1 MYSVAINILH
11 ILFYTTSTF
20 HLTTSHS
27 KNTFSICQFRLSTI
41 EGLRLQYNRRFATCP
56 TGKCRD
62 DCPTTNNATINRMGM
77 QCFVETEGAGQRLAL
92 GGGQQCK
99 VTFIYMCTSIS
110 QYINIMARGKNAKE
124 FYLLLYLIAL
134 RTLTLS
140 PINIDTGLILQSQ
153 VTTLC
158 KYLTTEY
165 TIKLNI
171 DKLNQEKKQCCQKH
185 KRTYQV
191 ALVK

>member
-1 MYSVAINILH
+1 
-11 ILFYTTSTF
+11 
-20 HLTTSHS
+20 
-27 KNTFSICQFRLSTI
+27 
-41 EGLRLQYNRRFATCP
+41 
-56 TGKCRD
+56 
-62 DCPTTNNATINRMGM
+62 
-77 QCFVETEGAGQRLAL
+77 
-92 GGGQQCK
+92 
-99 VTFIYMCTSIS
+99 MCTSIS

-185 KRTYQV
+185 KRTY
-191 ALVK
+191 